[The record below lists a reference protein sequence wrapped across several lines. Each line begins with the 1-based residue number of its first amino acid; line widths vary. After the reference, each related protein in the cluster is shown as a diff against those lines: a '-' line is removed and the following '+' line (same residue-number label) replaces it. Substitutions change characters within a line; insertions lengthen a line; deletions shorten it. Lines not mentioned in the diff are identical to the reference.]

1 MKIQFAFIS
10 DSSFF
15 LKKYWLYYSL
25 IGQLQASTMDQTLF
39 CAQNKKTSKSIL
51 AILNMVGTQVVQINA
66 LLCNREKCK
75 IEFLVHTERSNTRDL
90 EIKIIVIRQ
99 RRGNGMY
106 GSSVP
111 ERAQG
116 TLGSKND

>member
-1 MKIQFAFIS
+1 MITPQNISSLKNIFFKIICIFQCIMKIQFAFIS

-51 AILNMVGTQVVQINA
+51 AILNMVGTQVV
-66 LLCNREKCK
+66 
-75 IEFLVHTERSNTRDL
+75 
-90 EIKIIVIRQ
+90 
-99 RRGNGMY
+99 
-106 GSSVP
+106 
-111 ERAQG
+111 
-116 TLGSKND
+116 